1 ARLSRPDEDPHV
13 PHGRLRQPQRAV
25 LRLAGRPDLCERDQL
40 AGVHREPG
48 RRHLALP
55 GALAA
60 VRHPLHALGARRAAA
75 DGPEGAP
82 VPEARAAA
90 ARALPPQRE
99 LMKLTRRQ
107 AVVGAVA
114 GAVGA
119 GGIYELVDQLTGG
132 TPRRADAASAFREQ
146 HLLDGI
152 RVVQSN
158 GIEVL
163 V

>member
-1 ARLSRPDEDPHV
+1 R
-13 PHGRLRQPQRAV
+13 
-25 LRLAGRPDLCERDQL
+25 
-40 AGVHREPG
+40 
-48 RRHLALP
+48 
-55 GALAA
+55 
-60 VRHPLHALGARRAAA
+60 
-75 DGPEGAP
+75 PEGAP
-82 VPEARAAA
+82 VPDARARV
-90 ARALPPQRE
+90 ARPLPSQPE

-132 TPRRADAASAFREQ
+132 TPKRAAAAVPFREQ

-152 RVVQSN
+152 RVVRSN

-163 V
+163 VPPLHHEVVTGRVTASSSDVRQAQGELESLLTRLDQDYAPSPAGLGVT